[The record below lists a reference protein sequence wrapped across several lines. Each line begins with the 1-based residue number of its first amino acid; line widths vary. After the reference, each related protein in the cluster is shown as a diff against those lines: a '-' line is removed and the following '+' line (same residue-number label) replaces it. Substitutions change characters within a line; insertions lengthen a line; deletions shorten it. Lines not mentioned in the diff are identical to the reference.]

1 MNTEQLNTIRKI
13 IIRHYQEIQNS
24 VTYEQ
29 GKLQSV
35 GSIGLF
41 TDGNKDNSSYDLM
54 VDLENIH
61 RVIFAKDIAY
71 NGTSNMG
78 ASSIANLL
86 NNIYPHPLLPTD
98 TLTSPN
104 YRDPGVSLIAPGTS
118 TGLTLSGI
126 VTNCVT
132 CGNAAQVPTNLDQN
146 FLRDVQAQLLV
157 GRNNNSSI
165 AFADDAKL
173 PEYWANI
180 AQGNGSLGGSPG

>member
-1 MNTEQLNTIRKI
+1 
-13 IIRHYQEIQNS
+13 

-41 TDGNKDNSSYDLM
+41 SDGNKDNSSYDLM

-61 RVIFAKDIAY
+61 RIIFAKDIAY

-86 NNIYPHPLLPTD
+86 NNIYPHPLLPFD

-104 YRDPGVSLIAPGTS
+104 YQDPGVSLIAPSTS

-132 CGNAAQVPTNLDQN
+132 CGNAAQVPANLDQN

-157 GRNNNSSI
+157 GRNNNSSL

-180 AQGNGSLGGSPG
+180 AQ

>member
-1 MNTEQLNTIRKI
+1 MERAIWAHLRLPIFSI
-13 IIRHYQEIQNS
+13 I
-24 VTYEQ
+24 
-29 GKLQSV
+29 
-35 GSIGLF
+35 SIL
-41 TDGNKDNSSYDLM
+41 
-54 VDLENIH
+54 IH
-61 RVIFAKDIAY
+61 FFR
-71 NGTSNMG
+71 
-78 ASSIANLL
+78 L
-86 NNIYPHPLLPTD
+86 D

-132 CGNAAQVPTNLDQN
+132 CGNAAQVPRNLDQN